1 MSCFEGRQ
9 VIRSGLLPLSLKY
22 FTQYRAL
29 LVRLSYVKHDGQLF
43 VADLPI
49 LILAACPNRSI
60 LQYSNS
66 MLEKVKPVML
76 SNKNYTST
84 GMVLNS
90 SSGSSSIDFIPGL
103 VLVYIF
109 DSYKNSRLIAIRQ
122 RDLDSS
128 LVKELEENKNIIKYV
143 EKPNLNT

>member
-1 MSCFEGRQ
+1 MSSFEERQ
-9 VIRSGLLPLSLKY
+9 VIRSGLLPLSLIY

-29 LVRLSYVKHDGQLF
+29 LVRLNYVRHDGQLF

-60 LQYSNS
+60 SQYSNS

-76 SNKNYTST
+76 CNKNYTSI
-84 GMVLNS
+84 GMALSS

-109 DSYKNSRLIAIRQ
+109 DSYKNSRLMVIRQ
-122 RDLDSS
+122 RG
-128 LVKELEENKNIIKYV
+128 LEI
-143 EKPNLNT
+143 

>member
-1 MSCFEGRQ
+1 MSSFEERQ
-9 VIRSGLLPLSLKY
+9 VIRSGLLPLSLIY

-29 LVRLSYVKHDGQLF
+29 LVRLNYVGHDGQLF

-49 LILAACPNRSI
+49 LILACPNRSI
-60 LQYSNS
+60 SQYSNS

-76 SNKNYTST
+76 CNKNYTSI
-84 GMVLNS
+84 GMALSS

-109 DSYKNSRLIAIRQ
+109 DSYKNSRLIVIRQ
-122 RDLDSS
+122 RG
-128 LVKELEENKNIIKYV
+128 LEI
-143 EKPNLNT
+143 